1 MLPKIILF
9 EHMLQ
14 APIVQPFHLLTLT
27 TTFAVRMPAFL
38 CFCLLACALSTLQI
52 FSGVLFLLLFG
63 VIFLSYIVT
72 YLLFSVGKKD

>member
-27 TTFAVRMPAFL
+27 TSFAVRMPAFL

-52 FSGVLFLLLFG
+52 FSGVLFSAFIWGNFSFLYCYLST
-63 VIFLSYIVT
+63 IFC
-72 YLLFSVGKKD
+72 G